1 MKAIYTIIG
10 QKVYQIEQDVSAPI
24 RDVKV
29 LNKNIV
35 NLSTDTT
42 QKTVTAVMYF
52 TDWSN
57 VGIKSNKEKACELI
71 NYLKDKV
78 ITQVDKI
85 QSLFTVSID
94 YSLCNS
100 EGKEIE
106 HSVVIKPMQFSDFIY
121 PLGVNEE
128 NECVY
133 RRFKRLTA
141 NIDWIITNKLPY
153 GIICTKNQKTII
165 NINSIDIYIDRFA
178 NEDVNNHPSIYGQ
191 SYNCKSC
198 TVNTSLK
205 NKLLIYSTSEEGYE
219 ISPIVNEFNPR
230 TIELNLTIDL
240 TNFTVIYN
248 NANIDKILADN
259 VRIVSGDTSS
269 GNDDENNDDNG
280 CHCGCGNCHNNNSG
294 NTPDPDPDPGSSNSE
309 NTNVDPDPSSSSD
322 NNPDP
327 DPEPDSS
334 GSGSNNN
341 NSSSDPIYTYTRS
354 TVSNSYALLVVS
366 DTYPSD
372 LFDENTMVHKSD
384 VLPVIADIEINEYV
398 LRSEII
404 VP

>member
-10 QKVYQIEQDVSAPI
+10 KKVYQINQDVSAPI

-71 NYLKDKV
+71 NYLRDKD

-85 QSLFTVSID
+85 QSQFTVSVD

-106 HSVVIKPMQFSDFIY
+106 HSVVIKPMQFTDFIY

-133 RRFKRLTA
+133 RRFKRLTS

-153 GIICTKNQKTII
+153 GVICTKSQKTII
-165 NINSIDIYIDRFA
+165 NINSIDIYIDRFE

-191 SYNCKSC
+191 SYNCRSC
-198 TVNTSLK
+198 TINTSLK
-205 NKLLIYSTSEEGYE
+205 NKLLIYSTSDEGYE

-248 NANIDKILADN
+248 DATINQILSDNIRLS
-259 VRIVSGDTSS
+259 SGDTSV
-269 GNDDENNDDNG
+269 GNDNESNNECSCNCGGCHTENENDNDNPNTEPSTTDSNPSDTNSQTDNSNSNDDSSDA
-280 CHCGCGNCHNNNSG
+280 NNS
-294 NTPDPDPDPGSSNSE
+294 D
-309 NTNVDPDPSSSSD
+309 
-322 NNPDP
+322 
-327 DPEPDSS
+327 EPV
-334 GSGSNNN
+334 
-341 NSSSDPIYTYTRS
+341 YTYTRS
-354 TVSNSYALLVVS
+354 TASNSYALLVVS
-366 DTYPSD
+366 DNYPSD

-384 VLPVIADIEINEYV
+384 VMQVFADIEVNEYV
-398 LRSEII
+398 LRSKII
-404 VP
+404 IP

>member
-141 NIDWIITNKLPY
+141 NIDWVITNKLPY

-191 SYNCKSC
+191 RYNCKSC
-198 TVNTSLK
+198 TIDTSLK
-205 NKLLIYSTSEEGYE
+205 NKLLIYSTSDEGYE

-269 GNDDENNDDNG
+269 GNDDNNDDTG
-280 CHCGCGNCHNNNSG
+280 CHCDNCHNNNNSG
-294 NTPDPDPDPGSSNSE
+294 NTSDPEPESGSSNSGSGDV
-309 NTNVDPDPSSSSD
+309 TTDPDPSSSTS
-322 NNPDP
+322 NSGPDP
-327 DPEPDSS
+327 SS
-334 GSGSNNN
+334 SGSNNN
-341 NSSSDPIYTYTRS
+341 NSSSDPVYIYTRS
-354 TVSNSYALLVVS
+354 SVSNSYALLVVS
-366 DTYPSD
+366 DTYPSN
-372 LFDENTMVHKSD
+372 LFDENTMVHKSE

-404 VP
+404 IP